1 MGTAQGYQGELA
13 LVLHDGDVAGDG
25 EHLDRFS
32 QGLALAEGL
41 DESLLAA
48 VAVIARWHR
57 AANAW
62 EILPSP

>member
-25 EHLDRFS
+25 EHLDRFG
-32 QGLALAEGL
+32 QVLALAEGL

-48 VAVIARWHR
+48 VAVIAR
-57 AANAW
+57 
-62 EILPSP
+62 

>member
-25 EHLDRFS
+25 EHLDRFG

-48 VAVIARWHR
+48 VAGIAT
-57 AANAW
+57 
-62 EILPSP
+62 